1 MGSPGHGF
9 KSLVRGWWLA
19 GWLLVWA
26 GATAGGAQTLGLEAQ
41 ASEPTLLLGGFAGGQ
56 QRWLERLEALAP
68 EEPILEWAPG
78 LTIARQTGPRQGLH
92 YPVDYVSQ
100 YLPLVEYCPTYLPRV
115 FPEQNLGQPVF
126 RTQLLGPQLEQGQRV
141 NPLAAARD
149 QIALLNR
156 DSTARWRRALW
167 LAGYAWVHRQDAAW
181 PEGAVDGLI
190 SPERYLRRDVM
201 ASAVVPLALQKIP
214 SMLTDVQPQEGEAAV
229 DLLVTSG
236 YVYNSVGTSRETLV
250 TAARRGLQAVVVA
263 GRGEIGE
270 ALTAQRLA
278 DELVREGQLPE
289 GFRVIPGEYIVSRG
303 GTVLGIFLQER
314 VLEGMTLAATL
325 KAIHRQGGLAYL
337 ARPGEF
343 GARSALEVLPFDGLL
358 VQPGNFELFR
368 TLKMLHDP
376 ELVGKP
382 ALYASSAPFAA
393 GVGLPYSSVPLVAEA
408 ADPLYAGLASRQAY
422 AAGPLYMPWMLLLLT
437 KPLVWYQ
444 GTLNRFFDLSDGAAV
459 WATRQ
464 LKADRVFLRT
474 NWDDGVRD
482 LMSLSKTNAA
492 VQDILSGDSPLVKFP
507 VITYVEVE
515 YGRVG
520 IGYDRRRH
528 LLSLG
533 SRFDW

>member
-1 MGSPGHGF
+1 MGQGRHLRCPG
-9 KSLVRGWWLA
+9 RGWWLA

-26 GATAGGAQTLGLEAQ
+26 SASAGAVPLELAAQ
-41 ASEPTLLLGGFAGGQ
+41 ALAPTLSLGGFTSGQ
-56 QRWLERLEALAP
+56 QRWRASLEALAP
-68 EEPILEWAPG
+68 EEPLLDWTPG
-78 LTIARQTGPRQGLH
+78 LTIARQTGPRHALH

-100 YLPLVEYCPTYLPRV
+100 YLPLVEYCPTYLPDI
-115 FPEQNLGQPVF
+115 FPEQRLGQSVF
-126 RTQLLGPQLEQGQRV
+126 RDQLLGQQLVQSQRV
-141 NPLAAARD
+141 NPLALARD
-149 QIALLNR
+149 QIRLLNQ
-156 DSTARWRRALW
+156 DSDLRWRRALW
-167 LAGYAWVHRQDAAW
+167 LAGYAWVHRQDTTW

-201 ASAVVPLALQKIP
+201 ASVVVPLALQKVP
-214 SMLTDVQPQEGEAAV
+214 RMLTDVQPQAREAAV

-236 YVYNSVGTSRETLV
+236 YVYNSVATSRETLV

-278 DELVREGQLPE
+278 ESLVREGALPE

-343 GARSALEVLPFDGLL
+343 GARSALEVLPFDGFL

-376 ELVGKP
+376 ELANKP

-422 AAGPLYMPWMLLLLT
+422 AAGPLYMPWMLVLLT

-459 WATRQ
+459 WLTRQ
-464 LKADRVFLRT
+464 LKADRVIFRT

-482 LMSLSKTNAA
+482 LMSLTKTNAA
-492 VQDILSGDSPLVKFP
+492 VQDILSGDSPLVKLP
-507 VITYVEVE
+507 VVTYIEVE

-533 SRFDW
+533 SHFDW